1 MKLMSLEL
9 QDLEPSQV
17 AFGGADPQRMLE
29 PITWSKAA
37 TTMPSKWIFSI
48 GKTIGKAPE
57 NGDFIGKPGEN
68 HGNMVIS

>member
-1 MKLMSLEL
+1 MCLEL

-37 TTMPSKWIFSI
+37 TTMPSKWIF
-48 GKTIGKAPE
+48 P
-57 NGDFIGKPGEN
+57 
-68 HGNMVIS
+68 